1 MNQNQENQVAIPQ
14 HVAIIMDGNGRWAE
28 KQGLARKEG
37 HKAGA
42 EAIRPIITKLGE
54 KGVKCLS
61 LFGFSTENWGR
72 PRPEI
77 DAIFGIGGQFI
88 DEYLDEL
95 NSKNIKLQHLGNLD
109 SLPNWLAKKVEKAV
123 LETST
128 NDLMTVNLA
137 FNYGARTEILDAV
150 KNLIADGINPEDIK
164 EELFEEYLQ
173 TAGLPDVD
181 FLIRTGGTE
190 RFSNFLMWQST
201 YAEIYFSKLYWPD
214 FGESEIEV
222 ALHEFSVRQRKF
234 GLVPDTVIK

>member
-1 MNQNQENQVAIPQ
+1 MNQNQQNQVSIPK

-28 KQGLARKEG
+28 ARGLARKDG

-42 EAIRPIITKLGE
+42 QAIRPVITKLGE
-54 KGVKCLS
+54 RGVKCLS

-77 DAIFGIGGQFI
+77 DAIFRIGGQFI

-95 NSKNIKLQHLGNLD
+95 NNKNIKLQHLGNLD
-109 SLPNWLAKKVEKAV
+109 SLPTWLGKKVEKAV
-123 LETST
+123 LKTRE
-128 NDLMTVNLA
+128 NKLMTVNLA
-137 FNYGARTEILDAV
+137 FNYGARMEILEAV
-150 KNLIADGINPEDIK
+150 KNLIADGVKPTDIE
-164 EELFEEYLQ
+164 EELFETYLQ

-181 FLIRTGGTE
+181 FLIRTGGAE

-214 FGESEIEV
+214 FGEHEIDE
-222 ALHEFSVRQRKF
+222 ALQEFAVRQRKF
-234 GLVPDTVIK
+234 GLVPDIVTN

>member
-1 MNQNQENQVAIPQ
+1 MNQNQENQDAIPQ

-95 NSKNIKLQHLGNLD
+95 NSKNIRLQHLGNLD

-123 LETST
+123 LETDT

-137 FNYGARTEILDAV
+137 FNYGARTEILDAI
-150 KNLIADGINPEDIK
+150 KSLIADGINPEDIK

>member
-1 MNQNQENQVAIPQ
+1 MNQNQENRDAIPQ

-109 SLPNWLAKKVEKAV
+109 SLPNWLARKVEKAV
-123 LETST
+123 LETTT
-128 NDLMTVNLA
+128 NDLMIVNLA
-137 FNYGARTEILDAV
+137 FNYGARTEILDAI
-150 KNLIADGINPEDIK
+150 KSLIADGINPEDIK

-222 ALHEFSVRQRKF
+222 ALNEFSVRQRKF